1 MDTGFREPRLSADV
15 SATISKSI
23 FGWLLHTQA
32 SPTKSYAGL
41 SNFWLVVG
49 CYQNLRRS
57 PTLGVPVV
65 HPRRSPTF
73 GVPIG
78 FYVGPQRKEPHH
90 TSAAALNTRS
100 PCQTTYRSLNERSPF
115 TITRRSTSFGAPV
128 VVDCRLS
135 SHGVPVESYVGVLPH
150 PSFGVPVAPYVG
162 VTPHPSEKS
171 VCPKSPSVRRLSVR
185 PPSVR
190 PSATRSVPP
199 SVRLSTVSLSI
210 RRQSVLRPSPASP
223 GILIIILP

>member
-1 MDTGFREPRLSADV
+1 MRKLSWIPD
-15 SATISKSI
+15 SANQGCPQTCRRRFEIDF

-100 PCQTTYRSLNERSPF
+100 PCQTTYRSLNERSPY
-115 TITRRSTSFGAPV
+115 TITRRSPSFGAPV
-128 VVDCRLS
+128 VVDCWLS
-135 SHGVPVESYVGVLPH
+135 SLGVPVESYVGVLPH

-162 VTPHPSEKS
+162 VKLRPSEKS
-171 VCPKSPSVRRLSVR
+171 VRRPSVCPPIRYSVCPTVSPSVN
-185 PPSVR
+185 
-190 PSATRSVPP
+190 
-199 SVRLSTVSLSI
+199 
-210 RRQSVLRPSPASP
+210 RQSVHPSAVCPSSVARLARNFDNYSA
-223 GILIIILP
+223 LVSKT